1 MRYIL
6 DTNILLFFVRG
17 KAKGKELKELFDLDN
32 PAIEVFY
39 SIASWAELFS
49 LVKQFNWSEKKIDT
63 IEGLLSNFVRIEI
76 DERIAKTYIEIDV
89 YSQGKDK
96 LKPLPKGVSSRNM
109 GKNDLSIAATVTI
122 LNATLLTTDDDFSH
136 LNGVFINSIQ
146 IEH

>member
-63 IEGLLSNFVRIEI
+63 IEGIEI

-109 GKNDLSIAATVTI
+109 GKNDLSIAATATI